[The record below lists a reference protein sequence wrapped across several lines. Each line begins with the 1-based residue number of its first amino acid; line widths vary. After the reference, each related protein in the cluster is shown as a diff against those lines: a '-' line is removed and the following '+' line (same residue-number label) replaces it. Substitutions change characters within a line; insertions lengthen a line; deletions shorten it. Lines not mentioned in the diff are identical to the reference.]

1 MTPRFP
7 RIAGVNIMAMQIIEI
22 FVSPSGPDSGDGS
35 PDAPFSSCARA
46 RDAVRAALAA
56 GARDVRVHLATG
68 VYRLEETLA
77 LDARD
82 GSPHGSVRWIGEAG
96 RNAISGAQIAPQ
108 PEVLEDGRWRIALP
122 GLGCRQLVVN
132 GRRALPARWPETG
145 AFRKIA
151 AWLPDTKE
159 ILIEAPALP
168 KGAGS
173 EIELVV
179 FMAWAEAIV
188 KLESVTRTDAPEYD
202 WTSPLRL
209 KLREPEAS
217 ILFRRSFP
225 IKKNSL
231 PFFWQFDPVL
241 VTRPGEWS
249 PEPGGAFA
257 IYQPRPGETPAEA
270 LIEIPV
276 LETLLDLCG
285 MADSPIV
292 NVKFEGIAFTGTT
305 WRKPSSSGVL
315 NLQAGMFNLP
325 ATQRNEQFVGR
336 PPAAVQ
342 ASFCKGL
349 RFEGCEFF
357 HTGSTALDLHRG
369 VADSGVSRCA
379 FHDLGGGGISIGVFS
394 EPDQEMHAAWTP
406 SDPGE
411 ITRRITIADNTI
423 ERVGLDYPGT
433 CGVGAGFVRETV
445 IEHNRITDVPYCGI
459 SLGWGWTCDP
469 SPLGDNHIRRN
480 RIARAMT
487 RTLDGGAIYT
497 LSSMPGSTIEANHIT
512 DIRTEPNGIG
522 ARSYAIYLDEGSD
535 GITVSD
541 NLIQGIEHGNH
552 HKFNPCGRITIER
565 EGSFG
570 NAEVEAQAGPRQ
582 VSLP

>member
-1 MTPRFP
+1 
-7 RIAGVNIMAMQIIEI
+7 MQTTEF
-22 FVSPSGPDSGDGS
+22 FVTPSGCDSGDGS
-35 PDAPFSSCARA
+35 PSAPFASCARA

-56 GARDVRVHLATG
+56 GARDVRVHLAAG
-68 VYRLEETLA
+68 VYRLDETLC

-82 GSPHGSVRWIGEAG
+82 GSPQGSVCWIGEAG
-96 RNAISGAQIAPQ
+96 RTVFSGARVMPA
-108 PEVLEDGRWRIALP
+108 PEVCEDGRWRIALP
-122 GLGCRQLVVN
+122 DAGCRQLFVN
-132 GRRALPARWPETG
+132 GRRATPARFPKAG
-145 AFRKIA
+145 AFRKIS
-151 AWLPDTKE
+151 AWLPDTRE
-159 ILIEAPALP
+159 VVVEASALP
-168 KGAGS
+168 KGVGS

-179 FMAWAEAIV
+179 LMAWAEAIL
-188 KLESVTRTDAPEYD
+188 KMESITRTDAPEFD

-209 KLREPEAS
+209 RPRDPEGT
-217 ILFRRSFP
+217 ILFSRSFP
-225 IKKNSL
+225 IKKPGL

-241 VTRPGEWS
+241 VTEPGEWS
-249 PEPGGAFA
+249 PEACTGFA
-257 IYQPRPGETPAEA
+257 VYCPRPGETAA
-270 LIEIPV
+270 GAVIEVPC
-276 LETLLDLCG
+276 LETLVELRG
-285 MADSPIV
+285 TADAPAA
-292 NVKFEGIAFTGTT
+292 NVRFEGIAFADTT
-305 WRKPSSSGVL
+305 WRKPSALGVL

-325 ATQRNEQFVGR
+325 GTQRNEQFVGR

-379 FHDLGGGGISIGVFS
+379 FRDLGGGGISIGVFS
-394 EPDQEMHAAWTP
+394 EPGQKMHAAWKP
-406 SDPGE
+406 SDPRE

-469 SPLGDNHIRRN
+469 SALGDNHIRRN

-487 RTLDGGAIYT
+487 HTLDGGAIYT

-570 NAEVEAQAGPRQ
+570 NAVVEAQAGPRK
-582 VSLP
+582 VSLK